1 MIPLKVVPLF
11 GSGIGNKS
19 YVVTRQR
26 RLNVYFERREDKD
39 KTAVAIYGTPGMVS
53 AGFTV
58 PTPGGLPPRGMFGKQ
73 GALYFVAYS
82 SFLALGEQAPTTTA
96 FIRGTLSTTS
106 GNVSMANGATQLLI
120 VDGTTAYVYTPA
132 TLTFNT
138 ISFFGGAA
146 SFPSG
151 AKTCTF
157 VSSFFV
163 AEQPGSQKF
172 WVSNANDVT
181 NWNALAFASASAYSD
196 NILAVDNLG
205 GNLIVFCEQ
214 HIEPWQ
220 NQGLSPQPFV
230 PILSAVSEYGLAA
243 IFSRAHVDE
252 SIIFLAQTREG
263 QKQFM
268 QMKGFSL
275 RNITDPDIGDIVN
288 GFTTTSDAV
297 AMSWEKDEHKFYQ
310 ITFPTANRSFIYDC
324 STGIWGEMQTGSSV
338 TPTRHLANFSAYYAG
353 NTYFSDSVSST
364 IYTMDPNRYDDNGSV
379 IVRELITR
387 HVLSQF
393 NRIRVAC
400 LFLDMET
407 GVGLQSGQGS
417 NPQIML
423 QYSKDDGRTWSAER
437 WVSLGAIG
445 QYITRVIWRR
455 FGSTRTATFRI
466 RMTDPVK
473 FVITQGAMKVRE
485 KRRAA

>member
-11 GSGIGNKS
+11 GSGIASKS

-26 RLNVYFERREDKD
+26 RLNCYFERREDKD
-39 KTAVAIYGTPGMVS
+39 KTSVAVYGTPGMVS

-58 PTPGGLPPRGMFGKQ
+58 PTPSGFPPRGMFGTQ
-73 GALYFVAYS
+73 SALYFVAYN
-82 SFLALGEQAPTTTA
+82 SFLALGETAPVTTA
-96 FIRGTLSTTS
+96 FVRGTLSTNS
-106 GNVSMANGATQLLI
+106 GAVEMANGTSQIVI
-120 VDGTTAYVYTPA
+120 VDGTTGYVYNKS
-132 TLTFNT
+132 TLAFNT
-138 ISFFGGAA
+138 MSFFGSAVG
-146 SFPSG
+146 FPNG
-151 AKTCTF
+151 AKTITF
-157 VSSFFV
+157 VSSFFI

-172 WVSNANDVT
+172 WVSAANDPT
-181 NWNALAFASASAYSD
+181 TWNALSFASASAYSD

-205 GNLIVFCEQ
+205 GNLIVFCER

-220 NQGLSPQPFV
+220 NQGLTPQPFA

-243 IFSRAHVDE
+243 IESRAHVDE

-263 QKQFM
+263 QRQFV
-268 QMKGFSL
+268 QLKGFNA
-275 RNITDPDIGDIVN
+275 RDITDPDIGDIIN
-288 GFTTTSDAV
+288 GFSTIADAV
-297 AMSWEKDEHKFYQ
+297 AMSWEKDQHKFYQ
-310 ITFPTANRSFIYDC
+310 VTFPTAGRSFIYDC
-324 STGIWGEMQTGSSV
+324 STGIWGEMQTGPSV
-338 TPTRHLANFSAYYAG
+338 TPVRHLANLSAYYAG
-353 NTYFSDSVSST
+353 TTYFSDSTSNT
-364 IYTMDPNRYDDNGSV
+364 IYTMDPNRYDDNGAV
-379 IVRELITR
+379 VVRELITR

-400 LFLDMET
+400 LYLDMET

-437 WVSLGAIG
+437 WVSLGAVG

-473 FVITQGAMKVRE
+473 FVVTQGAMRVRQ
-485 KRRAA
+485 KRAA